1 MLCTYLFLVI
11 KYALTNILLIRV
23 IFCSIINLIG
33 YQSEY
38 EINSTRE
45 IIVFTLGN
53 PSLLCLLGSRMFINL
68 KEAGSSDVKGGS
80 STSALFQ
87 QSGRSAVSD
96 LQFADVTGSMN
107 SGKYCLTS
115 IVRFRYLT
123 LGR

>member
-11 KYALTNILLIRV
+11 KYALSNILLLRV

-33 YQSEY
+33 YQSEH
-38 EINSTRE
+38 ELNSTRNS
-45 IIVFTLGN
+45 IVSILGD

-80 STSALFQ
+80 STSAPSQ
-87 QSGRSAVSD
+87 QSGRRVASD

-107 SGKYCLTS
+107 SGKYCPTS
-115 IVRFRYLT
+115 IVEVYISDF
-123 LGR
+123 G

>member
-1 MLCTYLFLVI
+1 MS
-11 KYALTNILLIRV
+11 NILLLRI

-33 YQSEY
+33 FKSDY
-38 EINSTRE
+38 ELNSTRDV
-45 IIVFTLGN
+45 IVSILGN
-53 PSLLCLLGSRMFINL
+53 PSYLCLLGSRMFINL

-80 STSALFQ
+80 STSAPSQ
-87 QSGRSAVSD
+87 QSGNSVVSD

-107 SGKYCLTS
+107 SGKYCPTS

>member
-11 KYALTNILLIRV
+11 KYALSNILLLRV

-33 YQSEY
+33 FKSDY
-38 EINSTRE
+38 ELYSTRNS
-45 IIVFTLGN
+45 IFSILGN
-53 PSLLCLLGSRMFINL
+53 PNLLCLLGSRMFINL
-68 KEAGSSDVKGGS
+68 KEAGSSDVNSGS
-80 STSALFQ
+80 STSDPSQ
-87 QSGRSAVSD
+87 QSGRSVASD

>member
-11 KYALTNILLIRV
+11 KYSLTNILLLRI
-23 IFCSIINLIG
+23 IFCSIINLVV
-33 YQSEY
+33 YQLEY
-38 EINSTRE
+38 ELDSTRSK
-45 IIVFTLGN
+45 IVSILGN

-80 STSALFQ
+80 STSAPSQ
-87 QSGRSAVSD
+87 QSGSSVVSD
-96 LQFADVTGSMN
+96 LQFADVSGSMN

-115 IVRFRYLT
+115 IVRFTYLT

>member
-11 KYALTNILLIRV
+11 KYSLTNILLLRI
-23 IFCSIINLIG
+23 IFCSIINLVV
-33 YQSEY
+33 YQLEY
-38 EINSTRE
+38 ELDSTRNS
-45 IIVFTLGN
+45 IVYILGN

-80 STSALFQ
+80 STSALSQ
-87 QSGRSAVSD
+87 QSGRNVVSD

-115 IVRFRYLT
+115 I
-123 LGR
+123 G